1 MLKEGVFPMNGKERN
16 EHATICPHCGVD
28 AEWSYLNG
36 AKTRIEVFCPDCG
49 RYEMTRDEFDAAAV
63 ESAELHEAEH
73 G

>member
-1 MLKEGVFPMNGKERN
+1 MNGKERN
-16 EHATICPHCGVD
+16 EHASICPQCGAD

-36 AKTRIEVFCPDCG
+36 AKTQVEVFCPDCG
-49 RYEMTRDEFDAAAV
+49 RYQMTRDEFDAAAV